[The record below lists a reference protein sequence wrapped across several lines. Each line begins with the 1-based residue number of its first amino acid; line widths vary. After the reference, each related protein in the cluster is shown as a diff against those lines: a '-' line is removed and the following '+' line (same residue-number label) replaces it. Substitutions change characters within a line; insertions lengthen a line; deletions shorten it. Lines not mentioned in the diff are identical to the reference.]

1 MEHMQDFRGQT
12 AFITGASS
20 GLGLHFAEILA
31 RCGCAVMLA
40 ARRTELL
47 DEHVKRLRGE
57 GLAAEAIGLDVRD
70 TAAIGP
76 ALDEAEKR
84 LGPLSIL
91 INNAGISPGKPA
103 LQVEP
108 AEWDQVLEVN
118 SRGVFFGS
126 TEAARRMIENGVAAS
141 GDARIVNVSSITA
154 SMVTPGLA
162 AYSASKAAVSSL
174 TKILAREWARPG
186 ISVNAL
192 CPGYI
197 ETDLNTEWF
206 ASEAGVAQ
214 IRSWPRRR
222 MIPIDTLDDIFLA
235 ICGKPGRYITGSLFY
250 IDDGQSL

>member
-1 MEHMQDFRGQT
+1 MHDFRGGT
-12 AFITGASS
+12 AFITGAST
-20 GLGLHFAEILA
+20 GLGLHFAQVLA
-31 RCGCAVMLA
+31 RRGCSVMLA

-47 DEHVKRLRGE
+47 NEHVERLRGE
-57 GLAAEAIGLDVRD
+57 GLVVEAMGLDVRD

-84 LGPLSIL
+84 MGPLTIL
-91 INNAGISPGKPA
+91 VNNAGVAPGRPA

-108 AEWDQVLEVN
+108 AEWDQIFEIN

-126 TEAARRMIENGVAAS
+126 TEAARRMIENGAAS
-141 GDARIVNVSSITA
+141 RGDARIVNISSITA
-154 SMVTPGLA
+154 STVTPGLA

-186 ISVNAL
+186 ISVNAI

-197 ETDLNTEWF
+197 ETEMNSEWF
-206 ASEAGVAQ
+206 SSEGGEAQ
-214 IRSWPRRR
+214 KNGWPRRR
-222 MIPIDTLDDIFLA
+222 MIPVYALDDIFLML
-235 ICGKPGRYITGSLFY
+235 CGEPGQYITGSLFT

>member
-1 MEHMQDFRGQT
+1 MTQGMKDMHGT

-31 RCGCAVMLA
+31 RRGCAVMLA
-40 ARRTELL
+40 ARRAELL
-47 DEHVKRLRGE
+47 QEHVERLRGE
-57 GLAAEAIGLDVRD
+57 GLVAEAISLDVRD
-70 TAAIGP
+70 IAAISE
-76 ALDEAEKR
+76 ALGTAEAL

-91 INNAGISPGKPA
+91 VNNAGIAPGNPA
-103 LQVEP
+103 LEVET
-108 AEWDQVLEVN
+108 AEWDQVFEIN

-126 TEAARRMIENGVAAS
+126 TEAARRMMASGVAAR
-141 GDARIVNVSSITA
+141 GDARIVNISSITA
-154 SMVTPGLA
+154 QMVTPGLS

-174 TKILAREWARPG
+174 TKILAREWARAG

-197 ETDLNTEWF
+197 ETELNSDWF
-206 ASEAGVAQ
+206 ASDGGAAQ

-222 MIPIDTLDDIFLA
+222 MIPIDTLDDIFLTL
-235 ICGKPGRYITGSLFY
+235 CGKPGRYITGSLFT